1 MSAHINDLLQQF
13 THSIGITDF
22 ALDAQGYACLQID
35 ELRINLEHVEHT
47 DTLLLYAVM
56 GTLPPAPNAALYAQ
70 LLEANFFFNGT
81 GGATLGLD
89 KDAGMVVLTQALDCT
104 GKTLEMFERCLDS
117 FVNAAQQWSQT
128 LTIAHLNQGTSAT
141 ETTADKASATQTA
154 DADLSNASW
163 IRG

>member
-13 THSIGITDF
+13 TRSIGIADF
-22 ALDAQGYACLQID
+22 ALDAQGYACLQMD
-35 ELRINLEHVEHT
+35 ELLVNFEHVEHT

-56 GTLPPAPNAALYAQ
+56 GTLPAAPSTALYAQ

-89 KDAGMVVLTQALDCT
+89 KDAGMVVLTQALDCS
-104 GKTLEMFERCLDS
+104 GKTMEMFERCLDS
-117 FVNAAQQWSQT
+117 FVNASQQWSQT
-128 LTIAHLNQGTSAT
+128 LTLAHAPQADAGASVEQANGSVEAT
-141 ETTADKASATQTA
+141 A
-154 DADLSNASW
+154 ADLSSPSW